1 MKSKILAITILIIGQ
16 SIFSNEKVWT
26 LEECVIYALENN
38 ISILQA
44 RNGILSNEQDVI
56 SAKGNFMP
64 GISSNISGSMSIG
77 KVELYPGEFADREFY
92 SSSLGIGLSQTVFN
106 GFRNV
111 NILNQSKLTLE
122 KNKYELGKLRDD
134 ISLNVANVYLN
145 VLFNKENLELARSQY
160 EFSAFQ
166 VKQVQALVESG
177 VQPASTLIDT
187 QATLSLDSQN
197 LTIAENN
204 HELALLNLSQLLQ
217 IPYEGFDV
225 AVIEIDVPS
234 ENIMYRDIR
243 PILNYALENR
253 NEIKA
258 AEHDIE
264 IAKLSTKISKSAY
277 LPNISLGYG
286 FNAAANFSNLTDDD
300 PFIDQIDE
308 NKGHSVNMNIS
319 IPIFSRN
326 QTKAGVTKS
335 KILENTSNLAL
346 EQAKLNLESS
356 IQRSYTDAKAA
367 LKSYQASQKSLEAQ
381 TLAFDNSKERYD
393 LGALNSFDLEQARIR
408 LLNAKSSLINS
419 KYDFIFKTKV
429 LDYYTGKIIY

>member
-1 MKSKILAITILIIGQ
+1 MKSKILVITILIIGQ
-16 SIFSNEKVWT
+16 SIFSQEKVWT

-38 ISILQA
+38 ISVLQA
-44 RNGILSNEQDVI
+44 RNSILSNQQDII

-64 GISSNISGSMSIG
+64 GVSSNISSSMSIG

-92 SSSLGIGLSQTVFN
+92 SSSLGIGLSQTIFN
-106 GFRNV
+106 GFRNI
-111 NILNQSKLTLE
+111 NLLNQSKLTLE

-145 VLFNKENLELARSQY
+145 VLFNKENLDLAISQY
-160 EFSAFQ
+160 EFSVLQ
-166 VKQVQALVESG
+166 VKQASALVESG
-177 VQPASTLIDT
+177 AQPSSILIDA

-197 LTIAENN
+197 LTIAKNN

-225 AVIEIDVPS
+225 AVIEVDIPS
-234 ENIMYRDIR
+234 ENIMYKDIR

-253 NEIKA
+253 NEIKV
-258 AEHDIE
+258 AERDIE
-264 IAKLSTKISKSAY
+264 IAKLNTKISKSAY
-277 LPNISLGYG
+277 LPSIQLGYG
-286 FNAAANFSNLTDDD
+286 FNAAANFSNLTEDD
-300 PFIDQIDE
+300 PFMDQIDE

-326 QTKAGVTKS
+326 QTRAGVNKS
-335 KILENTSNLAL
+335 KILENSSNLAL

-356 IQRSYTDAKAA
+356 IQRAFTDAKAA
-367 LKSYQASQKSLEAQ
+367 LKSYQASQKSVQAQ
-381 TLAFDNSKERYD
+381 QLAFENSRERYD

-408 LLNAKSSLINS
+408 LLNAKSSLINA
-419 KYDFIFKTKV
+419 KFDFIFKTKV
-429 LDYYTGKIIY
+429 LDYYTGKIIN

>member
-1 MKSKILAITILIIGQ
+1 MKSKILLIAILVIGQ
-16 SIFSNEKVWT
+16 SIFANTKVWT
-26 LEECVIYALENN
+26 LEECVNYALENN

-44 RNGILSNEQDVI
+44 RNNILSNEQDVI

-77 KVELYPGEFADREFY
+77 KVELYQGEFADREFY
-92 SSSLGIGLSQTVFN
+92 SSSLGIGFSQTIFN
-106 GFRNV
+106 GFRNINV
-111 NILNQSKLTLE
+111 LNQSKLTLE
-122 KNKYELGKLRDD
+122 KNKYELGRLRDD

-160 EFSAFQ
+160 EFSLMQ
-166 VKQVQALVESG
+166 VEQVRALVESG
-177 VQPASTLIDT
+177 VQPESTLIDT

-204 HELALLNLSQLLQ
+204 HDLALLNLSQLLQ

-225 AVIEIDVPS
+225 AIIEIDVPS
-234 ENIMYRDIR
+234 ENIMYKDIR

-258 AEHDIE
+258 AKSDIE
-264 IAKLSTKISKSAY
+264 IAKLNTKISKSAY
-277 LPNISLGYG
+277 LPIISLGYG

-319 IPIFSRN
+319 IPIFNRN
-326 QTKAGVTKS
+326 QTRAGVKKS
-335 KILENTSNLAL
+335 KILENSSNLAL

-356 IQRSYTDAKAA
+356 IQRAFTDA
-367 LKSYQASQKSLEAQ
+367 
-381 TLAFDNSKERYD
+381 
-393 LGALNSFDLEQARIR
+393 
-408 LLNAKSSLINS
+408 
-419 KYDFIFKTKV
+419 
-429 LDYYTGKIIY
+429 